1 MNEQIIQESEALK
14 PHFDSLQK
22 RFLVIGLL
30 GIALAIAGQF
40 IIPKTSLS
48 LTCSR
53 LFSGSV
59 FPWEAWPSL

>member
-40 IIPKTSLS
+40 IPQ
-48 LTCSR
+48 R
-53 LFSGSV
+53 L
-59 FPWEAWPSL
+59 L